1 MQKRVNVLLAC
12 GVLLALDA
20 LLGSVALADPD
31 REEILYGGEDR
42 WVPSLAITGG
52 AIFQDQDG
60 FANSVLFR
68 TGADT
73 VPLQGPGARDD
84 LVFGAFVGAALEV
97 MTPALPIPTRP
108 RFFLS
113 GEILPTFS
121 SDRNL
126 VAEGKPDCVR
136 GPEADAPCAVD
147 EGGTRDVAFP
157 FGEDE
162 ANGQGTEV
170 ESEIQTLT
178 FGASLGMAFPFRF
191 GERQIRFK
199 PQASWLSYKVDV
211 SGLVVNADCLQSS
224 DTNPDLTQCTTTFG
238 EPLFPGLPPR
248 GSPGFLRQPESLSAS
263 DSRRFHGIGPGFD
276 LEVDTGRFG
285 PIGSALFLGGRAYRI
300 LGDRTISFG
309 SSATYND
316 LVCNGPNTGG
326 NTCPET
332 AVARFK
338 TKVDSWMWRAHVG
351 IRLQWLGGF
360 DFGFGRGN

>member
-1 MQKRVNVLLAC
+1 MRKRVNVLLAC

-20 LLGSVALADPD
+20 MVGSEALADPD

-42 WVPSLAITGG
+42 WVPSLAIMGG

-60 FANSVLFR
+60 FANSVLFQ
-68 TGADT
+68 GGSPDP

-97 MTPALPIPTRP
+97 MSPALPIPARP
-108 RFFLS
+108 RFFVS

-136 GPEADAPCAVD
+136 GPEADAPCAVEED
-147 EGGTRDVAFP
+147 GSRVTA
-157 FGEDE
+157 FGEDM

-170 ESEIQTLT
+170 ESEIQTLV
-178 FGASLGMAFPFRF
+178 FGASLGVSFPFRF
-191 GERQIRFK
+191 GERQLRFK
-199 PQASWLSYKVDV
+199 PQAAWLSYKVDV
-211 SGLVVNADCLQSS
+211 DGLVVNAECEPDFRCT
-224 DTNPDLTQCTTTFG
+224 DTTNTLGFMFD
-238 EPLFPGLPPR
+238 
-248 GSPGFLRQPESLSAS
+248 GFLRQPESLSAS
-263 DSRRFHGIGPGFD
+263 DSRRYHGIGPGFD

-309 SSATYND
+309 DSATFND
-316 LVCNGPNTGG
+316 IICDPN
-326 NTCPET
+326 CPDM

-338 TKVDSWMWRAHVG
+338 TKVDPWMWRAHVG

-360 DFGFGRGN
+360 DFGFGRSN